1 MKIFVSY
8 SHPDR
13 PRVNIIVDRLQRAG
27 HEVWIDSIKIKLG
40 DNIAERINEGIA
52 TAEVVVVVVS
62 KNSMSSKW
70 VQQEFSSIALS
81 EISKRRPKV
90 IPVLIDAGPVP
101 SYLANYYFVDLTR
114 DFEGGLDLLVN
125 SLAPTKRSK
134 DVVQARRTE
143 ESRKE
148 SQSTQHAALSNALR
162 IGRLTVVCGAGVS
175 VGAGV
180 PVWGDLLI
188 RLLESMIDRLS
199 ENKAIKLG
207 SNAAKEFSERQGAS
221 SLILGK
227 YLKNNLGKDFS
238 KYVRDALYAKNPTT
252 CDVIDALVELARP
265 QRDGKPL
272 DSIITFNFDALVE
285 ENLAA
290 ARIPARAIYTEAIRH
305 SSDELPV
312 YHVHGYLPR
321 SGKVASE
328 SEIVFSEDAYHG
340 QFIDPFSWS
349 NLIQLNKLTHNTCL
363 FVGISLTDP
372 NLRRLLDVAWRKNPD
387 KTLSHFVFKRRPKW
401 GSKNDAL
408 DDLTTLLEEQDAN
421 ALGLNVVWVDEYAEI
436 PEILRAV
443 RRGS

>member
-1 MKIFVSY
+1 MKIFISY
-8 SHPDR
+8 SHQDR
-13 PRVNIIVDRLQRAG
+13 NRVNPIAARLQEAG
-27 HEVWIDSIKIKLG
+27 HEIWIDSVKLKVG
-40 DNIAERINEGIA
+40 DNIPERINEGISA
-52 TAEVVVVVVS
+52 AEVVVVVVS

-70 VQQEFSSIALS
+70 VQHEFSSIALS
-81 EISKRRPKV
+81 EISKRQPKI
-90 IPVLIDAGPVP
+90 IPVLIDHGPVP
-101 SYLANYYFVDLTR
+101 SYLANYFFVDLTR
-114 DFEGGLDLLVN
+114 DFDSGLQLLVD
-125 SLAPTKRSK
+125 SLATTKRGK
-134 DVVQARRTE
+134 DTVHTRRTVA
-143 ESRKE
+143 SRKE
-148 SQSTQHAALSNALR
+148 SQTTQNEALFEALR
-162 IGRLTVVCGAGVS
+162 TGRLTIVCGAGVS

-180 PVWGDLLI
+180 PVWNELLI
-188 RLLESMIDRLS
+188 RLLESMIDRIS
-199 ENKAIKLG
+199 ENNSLKLE

-238 KYVRDALYAKNPTT
+238 KYVREALYIKNPST
-252 CDVIDALVELARP
+252 CDVIDAIVELARP

-272 DSIITFNFDALVE
+272 DSIITFNFDGLIE
-285 ENLAA
+285 ENLLAS
-290 ARIPARAIYTEAIRH
+290 RIPSRAIYTEAIRH
-305 SSDELPV
+305 SSDELPI

-321 SGKVASE
+321 NGKLTSE
-328 SEIVFSEDAYHG
+328 SDIVFSEDAYHG

-421 ALGLNVVWVDEYAEI
+421 ALGLNVVCVDEYDEI
-436 PEILRAV
+436 PIFLRSIRKSA
-443 RRGS
+443 

>member
-1 MKIFVSY
+1 MNIFISY
-8 SHPDR
+8 AHQDR
-13 PRVNIIVDRLQRAG
+13 SRVTPIVERLQQAG
-27 HEVWIDSIKIKLG
+27 HQIWIDSIKLKVG

-52 TAEVVVVVVS
+52 AAEVVLVIVS

-70 VQQEFSSIALS
+70 VQHEFSSIALS
-81 EISKRRPKV
+81 EISKRQPKV
-90 IPVLIDAGPVP
+90 IPLLLDAGPVP
-101 SYLANYYFVDLTR
+101 SYLANYYFLDLTR
-114 DFEGGLDLLVN
+114 DFDGGLDQLVD
-125 SLAPTKRSK
+125 SLTPTKRAK
-134 DVVQARRTE
+134 DSTHIRRTE

-148 SQSTQHAALSNALR
+148 SQSTQHTALSDALR
-162 IGRLTVVCGAGVS
+162 AGRLTIVCGAGVS

-180 PVWGDLLI
+180 PVWNDLLL
-188 RLLESMIDRLS
+188 RLLESMIERLS
-199 ENKAIKLG
+199 TNNSLKLG
-207 SNAAKEFSERQGAS
+207 TNAAKEFSERQGAS

-238 KYVRDALYAKNPTT
+238 KYVRDALYSKSPTT
-252 CDVIDALVELARP
+252 CDVIEAIVELARP

-272 DSIITFNFDALVE
+272 DSIITFNFDALIE

-290 ARIPARAIYTEAIRH
+290 SNISARAIYTEAIRH
-305 SSDELPV
+305 SSDELPI

-321 SGKVASE
+321 SGKLVAE
-328 SEIVFSEDAYHG
+328 AEIVFSEDAYHG

-372 NLRRLLDVAWRKNPD
+372 NLRRLLDAAWRKNPD

-421 ALGLNVVWVDEYAEI
+421 ALGLNVVWVDEYAQI
-436 PEILRAV
+436 PGFLRSV
-443 RRGS
+443 RRGG

>member
-8 SHPDR
+8 SHQDR
-13 PRVNIIVDRLQRAG
+13 PRVNLIVDRLQQAG
-27 HEVWIDSIKIKLG
+27 HEVWIDNIRIKLG
-40 DNIAERINEGIA
+40 DNIAERINEGIS
-52 TAEVVVVVVS
+52 TAEVVLVVVS

-81 EISKRRPKV
+81 EISKRQPKV
-90 IPVLIDAGPVP
+90 IPLLIDAGPVP

-114 DFEGGLDLLVN
+114 DFEGGLNLLVD

-134 DVVQARRTE
+134 ETVQVRRTE

-148 SQSTQHAALSNALR
+148 SQSTQHTALSNALR
-162 IGRLTVVCGAGVS
+162 MGRLTVVAGAGVS

-180 PVWGDLLI
+180 PVWTELLL

-207 SNAAKEFSERQGAS
+207 NNAAKEFSERQGAS

-252 CDVIDALVELARP
+252 CDVIDAIVELARP

-272 DSIITFNFDALVE
+272 DSIITFNFDALIE

-290 ARIPARAIYTEAIRH
+290 SRIPARAIYTEAIRH
-305 SSDELPV
+305 SSDELPI

-321 SGKVASE
+321 SGKVSAE

-436 PEILRAV
+436 PEILRSV
-443 RRGS
+443 RRGG

>member
-1 MKIFVSY
+1 MKIFISY
-8 SHPDR
+8 AHQDR
-13 PRVNIIVDRLQRAG
+13 TRVNPIVEKLHSAG
-27 HEVWIDSIKIKLG
+27 HEVWIDSVKLKFG
-40 DNIAERINEGIA
+40 DNIPERINEGISA
-52 TAEVVVVVVS
+52 AEVVIVVVS

-70 VQQEFSSIALS
+70 VQHEFSSIALS
-81 EISKRRPKV
+81 EISKRQSKI

-101 SYLANYYFVDLTR
+101 SYLANYFFADLTH
-114 DFEGGLDLLVN
+114 DFEGGLSLLID
-125 SLAPTKRSK
+125 SLAPTKRRRES
-134 DVVQARRTE
+134 VHVRRTE

-148 SQSTQHAALSNALR
+148 SQTTQHAALSGALR
-162 IGRLTVVCGAGVS
+162 TGRLTIVCGAGVS

-180 PVWGDLLI
+180 PVWNELPLK
-188 RLLESMIDRLS
+188 LLESMIDRLS
-199 ENKAIKLG
+199 ADNSLKLG
-207 SNAAKEFSERQGAS
+207 SNAAREFSERQGAS

-238 KYVRDALYAKNPTT
+238 KYVRDTLYSKNPTT
-252 CDVIDALVELARP
+252 CDVIDAIVELARP
-265 QRDGKPL
+265 QRDGRPL
-272 DSIITFNFDALVE
+272 DSIITFNFDALIE
-285 ENLAA
+285 ENLAT

-305 SSDELPV
+305 SSEDLPI

-321 SGKVASE
+321 GGRISSE

-421 ALGLNVVWVDEYAEI
+421 ALGLNVVWVDEYDQI
-436 PEILRAV
+436 PEILRSV
-443 RRGS
+443 RRSS

>member
-8 SHPDR
+8 SHQDR
-13 PRVNIIVDRLQRAG
+13 PRVNVIVDRLQRAG

-52 TAEVVVVVVS
+52 TAEVVLVIVS

-81 EISKRRPKV
+81 EISKRQPKV

-114 DFEGGLDLLVN
+114 DFDGGMDLLVN
-125 SLAPTKRSK
+125 SLTPTKRSK
-134 DVVQARRTE
+134 DALQARRTE

-148 SQSTQHAALSNALR
+148 SQSTQHSALSNALR
-162 IGRLTVVCGAGVS
+162 MGRLTVVCGAGVS

-180 PVWGDLLI
+180 PVWNDLLL

-199 ENKAIKLG
+199 ENKALKLG
-207 SNAAKEFSERQGAS
+207 SNAAREFSERQGAS

-252 CDVIDALVELARP
+252 CDVIDAIVELARP

-305 SSDELPV
+305 SSDELPI

-321 SGKVASE
+321 NGKVASE

-436 PEILRAV
+436 PEILRSV
-443 RRGS
+443 RRGG